1 MHHHSFFYTYR
12 SISMDTLNKRKAM
25 MSLRLRLASKRA
37 ASAPP
42 TVLSAAPAAPPPTT
56 PPARPKS
63 SGCSSCGKKISLDPE
78 DAEARAKERVR
89 VARAK
94 KGNYRSMGLS
104 TMEPQHRR

>member
-1 MHHHSFFYTYR
+1 
-12 SISMDTLNKRKAM
+12 MDTLNKRKAM

-42 TVLSAAPAAPPPTT
+42 ATPPPPAAPPDA

-89 VARAK
+89 LARVK